1 MIWYV
6 GKLLPLVF
14 TSSALICLVIVFVG
28 CTSTSSPNELYFL
41 RVNFTDFPELES
53 FHLRRSLSI
62 TGVDA
67 SDLSKT
73 ASNEANS
80 VVSSASTAVI
90 YASGAAETTVSQA
103 TAKVQ
108 SFSDEIKSH
117 LPSFYSVGLWGYCQG
132 QKETVSYS
140 NCSQPSTSF
149 SFDLLSIF
157 GSISPTI
164 EDMLPDEN
172 NKVLAGYHEVS
183 RWSISAYI
191 LGIASTFLAVVFG
204 VTTIFF
210 SWGKLLLI
218 ISSLAATIFIT
229 GASISVTV
237 IYGLIT
243 SAVKSIGA
251 DASLGDHSFTATW
264 LAVAFSFAA
273 FLTWLIEV
281 FCCCI

>member
-1 MIWYV
+1 MN
-6 GKLLPLVF
+6 L
-14 TSSALICLVIVFVG
+14 S
-28 CTSTSSPNELYFL
+28 
-41 RVNFTDFPELES
+41 DFPELGS

-62 TGVDA
+62 AGVDA

-73 ASNEANS
+73 ASDEANS

-90 YASGAAETTVSQA
+90 YASGAAETAVSQA

-117 LPSFYSVGLWGYCQG
+117 LPGFYSVGLWGYCQG
-132 QKETVSYS
+132 QKETASYS

-172 NKVLAGYHEVS
+172 NKVLAGYHDVS

-204 VTTIFF
+204 ITAIFF
-210 SWGKLLLI
+210 SWGRLLLI
-218 ISSLAATIFIT
+218 ISSL
-229 GASISVTV
+229 V
-237 IYGLIT
+237 GL
-243 SAVKSIGA
+243 
-251 DASLGDHSFTATW
+251 W
-264 LAVAFSFAA
+264 
-273 FLTWLIEV
+273 
-281 FCCCI
+281 

>member
-41 RVNFTDFPELES
+41 RVNFTDFPELGS

-62 TGVDA
+62 AGVDA

-80 VVSSASTAVI
+80 IVSSASTAVI
-90 YASGAAETTVSQA
+90 YASGAAETAVSQA

-117 LPSFYSVGLWGYCQG
+117 LPGSYSVGLWGYCQG

-251 DASLGDHSFTATW
+251 DASLGAHSFTATW

>member
-1 MIWYV
+1 MFFGESHSKDALAIAFKPLPDAFPWQEKMIW
-6 GKLLPLVF
+6 P
-14 TSSALICLVIVFVG
+14 
-28 CTSTSSPNELYFL
+28 EQQ
-41 RVNFTDFPELES
+41 VNLTDFPELGT
-53 FHLRRSLSI
+53 FHLRRSLSVA
-62 TGVDA
+62 GLDA

-90 YASGAAETTVSQA
+90 YASGAAEAAVSQA
-103 TAKVQ
+103 TASKVQ
-108 SFSDEIKSH
+108 SFSDEISSH
-117 LPSFYSVGLWGYCQG
+117 FPGFYSVGLWGYCEG
-132 QKETVSYS
+132 QKGTVSYS
-140 NCSQPSTSF
+140 NCSQPSSSF
-149 SFDLLSIF
+149 SFDLLGVF

-164 EDMLPDEN
+164 EEMLPDEN
-172 NKVLAGYHEVS
+172 NKVLAGYHDVS
-183 RWSISAYI
+183 RWSISAYV

-210 SWGKLLLI
+210 SWGKPLLI

-251 DASLGDHSFTATW
+251 DASLGAHSFTATW

-273 FLTWLIEV
+273 FLTWLIEA